1 MVVWGGS
8 KHPLLAPVESRP
20 DVQNGQDHAY
30 RPLGHI
36 EPRLS
41 LAVRI
46 PPPYASGARAVLR
59 ALAPHDHLRGLNV
72 GTAVERDLLI
82 AVLLLV
88 LDFAC
93 RRQRH
98 RAGQQQAGYTYSPI
112 DAASTPWYIT
122 EA

>member
-1 MVVWGGS
+1 MVAWGGS
-8 KHPLLAPVESRP
+8 KHPLLAPVE
-20 DVQNGQDHAY
+20 
-30 RPLGHI
+30 
-36 EPRLS
+36 
-41 LAVRI
+41 
-46 PPPYASGARAVLR
+46 
-59 ALAPHDHLRGLNV
+59 
-72 GTAVERDLLI
+72 RDLWI